1 VSGSLSTLDAVI
13 LGIVEGITEYLPVS
27 STGHL
32 VVVQCWLGLGD
43 AAGRDAADTFAIAI
57 QIGAILAVVLLYR
70 ARIVSMLNGIA
81 GRDPEGRRVLGLLV
95 TSFLPAAALGA
106 AFGDAIKDE
115 LFSPGPVVIAWV
127 VGGVFLLV
135 WKPRRD
141 GTTLG
146 QLSTRGAIVI
156 GFAQALAL
164 WPGVSRSL
172 VTIAAAVLVGLS
184 LSAALEYSFLLGLAT
199 LSAATVF
206 DLAKNGGQLVDD
218 YGVARPLLGIVIAFV
233 TAAAAVR
240 WLVGYLNER
249 PLSHFGWYRLVAA
262 GVTLALWSTLS

>member
-1 VSGSLSTLDAVI
+1 MSGSLSTLDAVI

-32 VVVQCWLGLGD
+32 VVVQRWLGLGD

-218 YGVARPLLGIVIAFV
+218 YGVARPLLGVVIAFF